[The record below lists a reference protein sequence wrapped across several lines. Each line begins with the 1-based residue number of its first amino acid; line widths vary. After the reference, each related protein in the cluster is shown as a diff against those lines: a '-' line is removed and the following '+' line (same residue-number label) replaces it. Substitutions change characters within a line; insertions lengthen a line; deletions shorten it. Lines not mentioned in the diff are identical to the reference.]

1 MKYKLLYE
9 VVVRDPKGKV
19 TFREKGKSRSF
30 LKQWNELLY
39 AHMTSLSLNIRSTT
53 NVNNS
58 ASENAISW
66 KAIPTSSY
74 GLQLGT
80 DDTAVDIS
88 DYKLGA
94 EIVNGYTAGTMFREA
109 ADTVL
114 PVVAG
119 NKCSWKANRTF
130 VNWSGGDITVREM
143 GLVCAYYSGGTKY
156 MQATRDVFITP
167 LLVVYGGGVVGEY
180 TLEVEA

>member
-1 MKYKLLYE
+1 MKNELWYS

-30 LKQWNELLY
+30 LKAWNELLY

-53 NVNNS
+53 NINNS
-58 ASENAISW
+58 ASENAINFAMKVTTVSG
-66 KAIPTSSY
+66 I
-74 GLQLGT
+74 LLGT
-80 DDTAVDIS
+80 DDTPVAID

-94 EIVNGYTAGTMFREA
+94 EIANGYAADTMFREA
-109 ADTVL
+109 SVNTPA
-114 PVVAG
+114 VVVG
-119 NKCSWKANRTF
+119 NNCSFTTTRTF
-130 VNWSGGDITVREM
+130 VNWSGGSITVKEM
-143 GLVCAYYSGGTKY
+143 GIVCYFYSGGNKY

-167 LLVVYGGGVVGEY
+167 LVVEYGGGVVAEY